1 MKGFPGCF
9 LQEERLIKLNNS
21 AIRQMKVLENDKT
34 IKELETLN
42 KNLIETK

>member
-1 MKGFPGCF
+1 MITFP
-9 LQEERLIKLNNS
+9 QKERLIKLNNS